1 MDRLKKCHSRNK
13 HREGKVHGSRRR
25 RVLLGFAAASVL
37 LSSLFTG
44 ASDIS
49 RADQAPAWVA
59 GYQDFLKG
67 IRDQYPDS
75 DYGDQYYMNP
85 YYSME
90 GLIYDLDHDDV
101 PELIVSYEYEK
112 GVYLYTYTDG
122 TVKELYKFTDY
133 VWYFAFEK
141 NVGAE
146 SPLYTMIGETV
157 YPMKKSGEEITLG
170 SAVSEELEDDLVG
183 MDRYYIGVLPEQ
195 LSTYMQMDRDIS
207 TAIVKTELLEDLLW
221 NTGYMNPYEEYDYR
235 QDEAF
240 IIVHGGIY
248 GDFPRDPVLM
258 DYAYYSFDKPE
269 ELERDPLKIFN
280 EDEDYTIFDGEI
292 TDWLLKNV
300 FNRSD
305 KSIQAEKDTV
315 TDEYWK
321 KYYHEGK
328 YYSTITYGREGTVDV
343 YIKGIKKSGNL
354 YLIDYGY
361 DYYNAYG
368 GGRIPEYDAYQA
380 LMEYKTDWE
389 DGYWSIY
396 FSGPNN
402 YSKEFDAMVKER
414 EESTEAVT
422 EAPATE
428 APATE
433 EDTEQ
438 PGESD
443 TAMTESGTEM
453 STEGRGTNP
462 GTEDTTAADGIAIEK
477 TKSETNPVLFVFLV
491 IGYIVAIVGINL
503 GVIYL
508 ILKKKQK

>member
-1 MDRLKKCHSRNK
+1 M
-13 HREGKVHGSRRR
+13 
-25 RVLLGFAAASVL
+25 
-37 LSSLFTG
+37 
-44 ASDIS
+44 
-49 RADQAPAWVA
+49 
-59 GYQDFLKG
+59 
-67 IRDQYPDS
+67 
-75 DYGDQYYMNP
+75 
-85 YYSME
+85 
-90 GLIYDLDHDDV
+90 
-101 PELIVSYEYEK
+101 
-112 GVYLYTYTDG
+112 
-122 TVKELYKFTDY
+122 
-133 VWYFAFEK
+133 
-141 NVGAE
+141 
-146 SPLYTMIGETV
+146 
-157 YPMKKSGEEITLG
+157 
-170 SAVSEELEDDLVG
+170 
-183 MDRYYIGVLPEQ
+183 
-195 LSTYMQMDRDIS
+195 
-207 TAIVKTELLEDLLW
+207 
-221 NTGYMNPYEEYDYR
+221 
-235 QDEAF
+235 
-240 IIVHGGIY
+240 HGGIY

-258 DYAYYSFDKPE
+258 DYAYYSYDKPE

-280 EDEDYTIFDGEI
+280 ADEDYTIFDGEI
-292 TDWLLKNV
+292 TDWILKNV

-328 YYSTITYGREGTVDV
+328 YYSTITYGREGNVDV

-380 LMEYKTDWE
+380 LMEYKTDWD

-433 EDTEQ
+433 GDTER
-438 PGESD
+438 PGEQG

-453 STEGRGTNP
+453 STTPSIPRLMP
-462 GTEDTTAADGIAIEK
+462 RR
-477 TKSETNPVLFVFLV
+477 S
-491 IGYIVAIVGINL
+491 
-503 GVIYL
+503 
-508 ILKKKQK
+508 